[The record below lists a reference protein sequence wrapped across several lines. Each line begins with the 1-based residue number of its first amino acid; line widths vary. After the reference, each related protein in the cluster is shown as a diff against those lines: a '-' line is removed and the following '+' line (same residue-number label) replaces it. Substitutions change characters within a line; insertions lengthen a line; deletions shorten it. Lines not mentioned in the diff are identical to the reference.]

1 MICSRLCRLFTQL
14 PTALVFGS
22 ILLAGPFSRYAQCTG
37 GASLAI
43 SPYAERD
50 SPIEQAQTAPQTQP
64 AQPPPQQAPPQQPPP
79 QQPANPFETV
89 PQQTEPAKPAQQQ
102 GVQEAKVA
110 AVNENTIEGVE
121 FRGQRR
127 VPQDTLRALIYT
139 KKGDTYDPESLHRD
153 YMALWNTGRFDD
165 LTLETEKGPAGG
177 IIIRFVVVERRII
190 RSIDYSNGLKSIS
203 KSEVLDR
210 FKERKVSLTPES
222 NFDMGK
228 VQYARN
234 VLLEYLSERGRQ
246 YATVT
251 PDIRQVPPS
260 SVEIVFQV
268 DEGPKVQVGHIQI
281 QGNKAFSN
289 HAVVQAM
296 KNLKPIGIPHSWL
309 FEDLFART
317 FDSTK
322 IEEDSERIRQFY
334 QKNGYFRAHVVSH
347 TETIRDTTPEGWRVP
362 FFKTN
367 KPGKVADITMVVD
380 EGEKYSLRNFNFVGM
395 KLFRT
400 PDLIAK
406 SIFGMSSGDV
416 FSTEKLQKGLDN
428 MRKLYGNFGYIDF
441 VPEPDPEPV
450 PGTNKIDLTIN
461 VDEGKQFFVRRIDFS
476 GNHSTR
482 DKVIRRELLIDEGDL
497 FSQQLWD
504 TSILRLN
511 QLGFFEPL
519 KPEDAATLTRDTKT
533 NTVDLTLKV
542 KERGKNS
549 IQMNGGVSGLAGSF
563 IGFSYSTNN
572 FLGLGE
578 TLSLN
583 SQIGT
588 RLKSVTLG
596 FTEPYIFDKPIQTG
610 FTIFYQHYNFN
621 QAQQASILA
630 GTNLIPYYNSLGPNN
645 LLNYSTNSRGF
656 TTFVSY
662 QLRHSF
668 ARVGLTYGFDI
679 QNVNPTT
686 PAALNYFT
694 YLDFEGIAGPNSL
707 AGIKSSKITPTFT
720 YNTVNHP
727 LLPTAGKRITFAVQ
741 VAGIGGNV
749 DTIQP
754 SVDMAYFRRGLFKKN
769 VQGFHF
775 TGKFLMG
782 YDGRVAPPY
791 SRFYMGGENDIR
803 GFDIWSISPAAYIP
817 TTTSIGIYNSDGS
830 PRTQRVV
837 TNGTVTY
844 INVTETIPI
853 YQPIFPGGDTEGVF
867 NYEYRIP
874 LVGPVSL
881 TPFFDVGIDKLL
893 LPGQLRLNA
902 DQIGTLNGLFPQADF
917 NTKAIIVPQTQ
928 MPRMSTGLELDV
940 LMPVVNA
947 PFRLYWAYNPLHV
960 ETNLVPPNAADL
972 TFFPNAATY
981 ANYRATYPAVIPYAE
996 KPSLFRFSVG
1006 RTF

>member
-1 MICSRLCRLFTQL
+1 MICSRLCRLFLQL
-14 PTALVFGS
+14 PSALVVGS
-22 ILLAGPFSRYAQCTG
+22 ILLAGPF
-37 GASLAI
+37 
-43 SPYAERD
+43 
-50 SPIEQAQTAPQTQP
+50 QAQSRGVADTGAASGSTSGSPTAQTQTP
-64 AQPPPQQAPPQQPPP
+64 PPQQPPP
-79 QQPANPFETV
+79 QQPPQQNPPQQKPPQQQPNPFENV
-89 PQQTEPAKPAQQQ
+89 PQGNEPQKPPTPEGA
-102 GVQEAKVA
+102 QEAKTA
-110 AVNENTIEGVE
+110 PVNENTIEAVE

-139 KKGDTYDPESLHRD
+139 KKGDTYDEEALHRD
-153 YMALWNTGRFDD
+153 FMALWNTGRFDD
-165 LTLETEKGPAGG
+165 LKLEKEKGPGGG
-177 IIIRFVVVERRII
+177 IIIRFLVTERRVV
-190 RSIDYSNGLKSIS
+190 RSIDYNGLKSIS

-234 VLLEYLSERGRQ
+234 VLAEYLSERGRQ

-260 SVEIVFQV
+260 SVEIIFQV
-268 DEGPKVQVGHIQI
+268 DEGPKVKVGKIQI

-289 HAVVQAM
+289 QAVVRAM
-296 KNLKPIGIPHSWL
+296 KNLKPIGLPHSWL
-309 FEDLFART
+309 FENMFART

-322 IEEDSERIRQFY
+322 IEEDTERIRQFY

-347 TETIRDTTPEGWRVP
+347 SEHIRDTTPSGYRLP
-362 FFKTN
+362 IIKTN
-367 KPGKVADITMVVD
+367 KPGKVADITMVMD
-380 EGEKYSLRNFNFVGM
+380 EGEKYYLRNFNFVGM

-400 PDLIAK
+400 PDLIAR

-428 MRKLYGNFGYIDF
+428 LRKLYGNFGYIDF

-450 PGTNKIDLTIN
+450 PGTNKIDLTIS

-497 FSQQLWD
+497 YSQQLWD

-519 KPEDAATLTRDTKT
+519 KPEDAAEVKRDTKT

-549 IQMNGGVSGLAGSF
+549 IQLNGGVSGLAGSF

-588 RLKSVTLG
+588 TLKSVTLG

-610 FTIFYQHYNFN
+610 FTIFYQYYNFD
-621 QAQQASILA
+621 QARQASIFA
-630 GTNLIPYYNSLGPNN
+630 GVNEIPYFNSLGANN
-645 LLNYSTNSRGF
+645 LLNYTTNSRGF

-668 ARVGLTYGFDI
+668 ARVGLTYGYSV
-679 QNVNPTT
+679 QSVNPVTT
-686 PAALNYFT
+686 AATNYFD
-694 YLDFEGIAGPNSL
+694 YLDFQGISGPNSL
-707 AGIKSSKITPTFT
+707 AGIKSSQITPTFT

-727 LLPTAGKRITFAVQ
+727 IIPTAGKRITIAFQ
-741 VAGIGGNV
+741 ISGLGGNV
-749 DTIQP
+749 DTLEP
-754 SVDMAYFRRGLFKKN
+754 SVDMAYFRRGIFKKN
-769 VQGFHF
+769 VMGFHF
-775 TGKFLMG
+775 LGRFLMG
-782 YDGRVAPPY
+782 YDGKVAPPY
-791 SRFYMGGENDIR
+791 SRFYMGGDNDIR
-803 GFDIWSISPAAYIP
+803 GFDIWSISPAAFIP
-817 TTTSIGIYNSDGS
+817 TTTSINIYNNDGS
-830 PRTQRVV
+830 PRQQRVV
-837 TNGTVTY
+837 TNGQVSLV
-844 INVTETIPI
+844 NVTQTIPV
-853 YQPIFPGGDTEGVF
+853 YQPIFPGGDTQGVF

-874 LVGPVSL
+874 IVGPVTL
-881 TPFFDVGIDKLL
+881 APFIDAGIDRLS
-893 LPGQLRLNA
+893 LPSQLKLNA
-902 DQIGTLNGLFPQADF
+902 DRIATLNGLFPQADF
-917 NTKAIIVPQTQ
+917 NTRAIIVSATQ
-928 MPRMSTGLELDV
+928 QVRTSVGLEIQV

-947 PFRLYWAYNPLHV
+947 PFRFWWAYNPNHV
-960 ETNLVPPNAADL
+960 ETNLVPPNAADAS
-972 TFFPNAATY
+972 FFPNAATY
-981 ANYRATYPAVIPYAE
+981 VNYRLSYPAVIPYSE
-996 KPSLFRFSVG
+996 NPSIFRFSVG